1 MLRPERGPTEVS
13 SLRSE
18 NMIFPKNLTIKG
30 LWLSHWLKNEDKS
43 NIEEVYQDLAKKM
56 LDEKLDQPI
65 DSVYGL
71 EELEEAVKRSMQE
84 GRNGKV
90 LLKFK
95 S

>member
-1 MLRPERGPTEVS
+1 
-13 SLRSE
+13 
-18 NMIFPKNLTIKG
+18 
-30 LWLSHWLKNEDKS
+30 
-43 NIEEVYQDLAKKM
+43 M

-90 LLKFK
+90 LLKFQ